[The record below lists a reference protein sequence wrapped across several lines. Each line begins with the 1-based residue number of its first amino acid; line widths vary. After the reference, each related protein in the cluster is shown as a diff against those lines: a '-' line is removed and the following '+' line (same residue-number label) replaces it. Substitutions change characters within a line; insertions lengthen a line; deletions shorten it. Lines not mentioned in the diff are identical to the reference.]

1 MDKKLITKNGP
12 TIGMWMYQNSGGDE
26 IQNRIIMQLAKR
38 GINVIT
44 GLDLARAS
52 AQNGEIICNGVAME
66 ELDLFFSYNAGAQ
79 TPYQMYL
86 YQAIN
91 KLVPTINNF
100 EAFSLSEDK
109 FLTTYALNQ
118 ANIRCPEYRVFN
130 REDISGLRD
139 TVREWNGR
147 VVYKPTD
154 GWGGTGIVKIE
165 DERSLDVLV
174 PFLNRLDV
182 PHFYLEKY
190 INYDKSDYR
199 VDIVDGQYIG
209 CYGRKAPTDSWKTNV
224 TSGGSVITR
233 QPSDDVIE
241 LAIQAAK
248 VTGLEIAGVDL
259 LYDLDA
265 EEYVVLEVNG
275 IPAFATPEQEK
286 LGINFNKKKIDAI
299 AELIERTVFIQPQP
313 LPLLERIE
321 DSIYEQKH
329 TA

>member
-1 MDKKLITKNGP
+1 MGEQLITKNGP

-26 IQNRIIMQLAKR
+26 IQSQIINKLATR

-44 GLDLARAS
+44 GLDLAHAS
-52 AQNGEIICNGVAME
+52 AQNGQIICNGVAME
-66 ELDLFFSYNAGAQ
+66 QLDLFFSYNAGEQ
-79 TPYQMYL
+79 TPYQLYL

-100 EAFSLSEDK
+100 ESFALCEDK
-109 FLTTYALNQ
+109 FLTAYVLNQ
-118 ANIRCPEYRVFN
+118 AGIRTADYRLFS
-130 REDISGLRD
+130 REDISGIRE

-190 INYDKSDYR
+190 INYDKTDYR
-199 VDIVDGQYIG
+199 IDIVDGQYIG

-233 QPSDDVIE
+233 HPSDEVIE
-241 LAIQAAK
+241 IAIQAAK

-286 LGINFNKKKIDAI
+286 LGINFNQKKIDTI
-299 AELIERTVFIQPQP
+299 VNLIERTVYTNPQP
-313 LPLLERIE
+313 LPLLDRIE
-321 DSIYEQKH
+321 DSIYEQQQ

>member
-1 MDKKLITKNGP
+1 MHEKLIASNGP
-12 TIGMWMYQNSGGDE
+12 TIGMWMYQNSGGE
-26 IQNRIIMQLAKR
+26 QIQNKMISKLAER

-44 GLDLARAS
+44 GLDLAHAS
-52 AQNGEIICNGVAME
+52 AQNGEIVCNGVTME
-66 ELDLFFSYNAGAQ
+66 QLDLFFSYNAGEQ
-79 TPYQMYL
+79 TAYQLYL
-86 YQAIN
+86 YEAIN

-100 EAFSLSEDK
+100 DAFSLSEDK
-109 FLTTYALNQ
+109 FLTAYALNQ
-118 ANIRCPEYRVFN
+118 AGIRSPDYRVFS
-130 REDISGLRD
+130 RDDISGLRE
-139 TVREWNGR
+139 TVREWDGR

-190 INYDKSDYR
+190 INYDKTDFR

-209 CYGRKAPTDSWKTNV
+209 CYGRKAASDSWKTNI

-233 QPSDDVIE
+233 HPTDEVIE

-259 LYDLDA
+259 IFDLDA

-275 IPAFATPEQEK
+275 IPAFATPDQEI
-286 LGINFNKKKIDAI
+286 LGINFNQKKIDTI
-299 AELIERTVFIQPQP
+299 VELIEKTVSVQPQP
-313 LPLLERIE
+313 LPLLDRIE
-321 DSIYEQKH
+321 DSIYEQQQR
-329 TA
+329 T

>member
-1 MDKKLITKNGP
+1 MHEKLTASNGP
-12 TIGMWMYQNSGGDE
+12 TIGMWMYQNSGGEE
-26 IQNRIIMQLAKR
+26 IQNQMIKQLAQK

-44 GLDLARAS
+44 GLDLAHAS
-52 AQNGEIICNGVAME
+52 AQNGEIVCNGVTME
-66 ELDLFFSYNAGAQ
+66 ALDLFFSYNAGEQ
-79 TPYQMYL
+79 TAYQLYL

-100 EAFSLSEDK
+100 DAFSLCEDK
-109 FLTTYALNQ
+109 FLTAYALNQ
-118 ANIRCPEYRVFN
+118 AGIRCPDYRVFSRDN
-130 REDISGLRD
+130 ISGLRD

-190 INYDKSDYR
+190 INYDKTDYR
-199 VDIVDGQYIG
+199 VDIVDGQYTG
-209 CYGRKAPTDSWKTNV
+209 CYGRKAPSDSWKTNI

-233 QPSDDVIE
+233 QPTDDVIE

-259 LYDLDA
+259 IYDLDA

-286 LGINFNKKKIDAI
+286 LGITFNQKKIDTI
-299 AELIERTVFIQPQP
+299 VELIERTVFVQPQP
-313 LPLLERIE
+313 LPLLDRIE
-321 DSIYEQKH
+321 DSIYEQQQ

>member
-1 MDKKLITKNGP
+1 MGKNLVDKNGP
-12 TIGMWMYQNSGGDE
+12 TIGMWMYQNSGGDT
-26 IQNRIIMQLAKR
+26 IQNNIIKQLAQR

-44 GLDLARAS
+44 GLDLAQAS
-52 AQNGEIICNGVAME
+52 AQNGEIICNGIAME
-66 ELDLFFSYNAGAQ
+66 QLDLFFSYNAGQQ
-79 TPYQMYL
+79 TPFQMYL

-109 FLTTYALNQ
+109 FLTAYALNQ
-118 ANIRCPEYRVFN
+118 AGIRSADYRLFN
-130 REDISGLRD
+130 REDFSGLRD

-190 INYDKSDYR
+190 INYDKTDYR
-199 VDIVDGQYIG
+199 VDVVDGKYIG
-209 CYGRKAPTDSWKTNV
+209 CYGRKAPTDSWKTNI

-233 QPSDDVIE
+233 HPSDEVIE

-259 LYDLDA
+259 LYDLDT

-286 LGINFNKKKIDAI
+286 LGIDFNSRKIDAI
-299 AELIERTVFIQPQP
+299 VELVERTIFTNTQP
-313 LPLLERIE
+313 LPLVDRIE
-321 DSIYEQKH
+321 DSIYEQQQ

>member
-1 MDKKLITKNGP
+1 MNRTLIANSGP
-12 TIGMWMYQNSGGDE
+12 TIGMWMYQNSGGED
-26 IQNRIIMQLAKR
+26 IQNQIISKLAKR
-38 GINVIT
+38 GISVIT
-44 GLDLARAS
+44 GLDLAHAS
-52 AQNGEIICNGVAME
+52 AKNGEIICNGIAME
-66 ELDLFFSYNAGAQ
+66 QLDLFFSYNAGEQ
-79 TPYQMYL
+79 TPYQLYL

-91 KLVPTINNF
+91 KLVPTINNY
-100 EAFSLSEDK
+100 EAFSLCEDK
-109 FLTTYALNQ
+109 FLTAYALNQ
-118 ANIRCPEYRVFN
+118 AGIRSPDYRLFN
-130 REDISGLRD
+130 RDDISGLRE
-139 TVREWNGR
+139 TVREWDGR

-209 CYGRKAPTDSWKTNV
+209 CYGRKAPTDSWKTNI

-233 QPSDDVIE
+233 HPSDDVIE

-248 VTGLEIAGVDL
+248 VTGLEVAGVDL

-286 LGINFNKKKIDAI
+286 LGIDFNQKKINAI
-299 AELIERTVFIQPQP
+299 VELIERTVFTKAQP
-313 LPLLERIE
+313 LPLLDRIE
-321 DSIYEQKH
+321 DSIYEQQQ